1 MGAAPKMKWKNY
13 PNLRKRPPAPAAGR
27 GRIQVQVRRAF
38 AVHGREVSSSQ
49 VYDWTHA
56 RNRRMTG
63 GLVHSVRRIL
73 QEIAVPVGRA
83 PTIGR
88 PWVWKLKQPLELDD

>member
-1 MGAAPKMKWKNY
+1 MTKWSQF
-13 PNLRKRPPAPAAGR
+13 PNLRKRPAAPAAGR

-73 QEIAVPVGRA
+73 REIADPINRA
-83 PTIGR
+83 RTVGR
-88 PWVWKLKQPLELDD
+88 PWVWKLKQPLPDD